1 MSAITR
7 KVISTIKT
15 AYDKINP
22 STLNGK
28 SFSFLS
34 KKKLIFWISNI
45 SGAIDIIVVQQ
56 EDGTLRCT
64 PFHVRFGKLG
74 VLQSLKN
81 KVNNRNDQN
90 DLP

>member
-1 MSAITR
+1 MSSITR
-7 KVISTIKT
+7 KVISTLKT
-15 AYDKINP
+15 AYDRINP

-28 SFSFLS
+28 IFA
-34 KKKLIFWISNI
+34 KKKIFFSRIWNI

-74 VLQSLKN
+74 VLQSLRN
-81 KVNNRNDQN
+81 KVNHRYD
-90 DLP
+90 